1 MKFVA
6 AVQPIDGLLS
16 TTRMINPDSEPGTN
30 YQREADQG
38 TPPETTEL
46 QVELPLPWSLATG
59 CDSLFHCLL
68 HKSLG
73 PGYTSLVLIVAVL
86 GLYFAATDHMGVVVA
101 LGVFGAL
108 CGLLLSGVSAFGQNR
123 MEGNMTSIRT
133 DITNIRTD
141 ITNME
146 ANMRSIAATLRSIQ
160 EAITQ
165 RDDENQV

>member
-1 MKFVA
+1 MNN
-6 AVQPIDGLLS
+6 
-16 TTRMINPDSEPGTN
+16 TDSEPGTN

-46 QVELPLPWSLATG
+46 QVELPLPWSLATC
-59 CDSLFHCLL
+59 CDSLARCLL

-73 PGYTSLVLIVAVL
+73 PGYTSLVLIVVVL

-108 CGLLLSGVSAFGQNR
+108 CGFLLSGVSAFGQNR
-123 MEGNMTSIRT
+123 MEANMTSIRT

-141 ITNME
+141 VRTDITNIEAKME
-146 ANMRSIAATLRSIQ
+146 ANMQSITAALQSIE
-160 EAITQ
+160 EAIAQ
-165 RDDENQV
+165 RDVENQV